1 MGTFRTALVLSGGAA
16 RGLAHIGTIAE
27 LDKYKIDF
35 DIIVGTSMGSIIGAL
50 YALYRDPKKIYEYVY
65 DYLNSEL
72 FQRNWLPVQEGES
85 VEGGAGFFHRFLVN
99 LQKSIYYTRSLT
111 RLSLITSENYEEM
124 INAMF
129 EDVLIEDMPV
139 KYGAV
144 AIDLTTGEEVVI
156 CSGPLRKAIAA
167 SCAIPGVLPP
177 IEIEGRL
184 LVDGGGLDNLPIIPA
199 LEMGGS
205 FVVASD
211 ASWDIKDLELEVRCA
226 LDIVF
231 RTNDI
236 TRLYLNEIRRSIADL
251 LIEPRVGHIQWTE
264 FNRMAEVV
272 AAGRKAARVQLRTF
286 RWKKLQFW
294 LYTFGGL
301 TGRKPPNL
309 PRNIVYI

>member
-1 MGTFRTALVLSGGAA
+1 MGKFKTALVLSGGAA

-27 LDKYKIDF
+27 LDKYQIDF

-50 YALYRDPKKIYEYVY
+50 YALLEDPRKIYEYVY
-65 DYLNSEL
+65 DYLNSEI
-72 FQRNWLPVQEGES
+72 FRRNWLPVQEGE
-85 VEGGAGFFHRFLVN
+85 VEEGGTGFFHRFLVN

-111 RLSLITSENYEEM
+111 RLSLISQENYEEM

-129 EDVLIEDMPV
+129 EDVMIEDMPV

-144 AIDLTTGEEVVI
+144 AVDLLTGEEVVI

-184 LVDGGGLDNLPIIPA
+184 LVDGGGLDNLPIVPA
-199 LEMGGS
+199 LDMGSS

-226 LDIVF
+226 LDVVF
-231 RTNDI
+231 RSNDI
-236 TRLYLNEIRRSIADL
+236 TRLYLNEIRRSMADL
-251 LIEPRVGHIQWTE
+251 LIEPKVGHIQWTE

-272 AAGRKAARVQLRTF
+272 AAGRRAARTRLKDF

-294 LYTFGGL
+294 LYTLGGL
-301 TGRKPPNL
+301 TNRRLSRL
-309 PRNIVYI
+309 PKNVIYI

>member
-1 MGTFRTALVLSGGAA
+1 MGKFKSALVLSGGAA

-27 LDKYKIDF
+27 LDKYNIDF
-35 DIIVGTSMGSIIGAL
+35 DVIVGTSMGSIIGAL
-50 YALYRDPKKIYEYVY
+50 YALYRNPKKIYEYVY
-65 DYLNSEL
+65 DYLNGEI
-72 FQRNWLPVQEGES
+72 FQRNWLPVQEEEAS
-85 VEGGAGFFHRFLVN
+85 DSGAGFFHRFLIN

-111 RLSLITSENYEEM
+111 RLSLIAPENYEEM

-129 EDVLIEDMPV
+129 EDVMIEEMPV

-144 AIDLTTGEEVVI
+144 AVDLITGEEVVI

-177 IEIEGRL
+177 IEIDGRM
-184 LVDGGGLDNLPIIPA
+184 LVDGGGLDNLPIVPA
-199 LEMGGS
+199 LELGGS

-226 LDIVF
+226 LDVVF

-236 TRLYLNEIRRSIADL
+236 TRLYLNEIRRSMADL

-264 FNRMAEVV
+264 FGRMAEVV
-272 AAGRKAARVQLRTF
+272 SEGRRAARMRLRSL
-286 RWKKLQFW
+286 RWKKLQYWFCT
-294 LYTFGGL
+294 LGGM
-301 TGRKPPNL
+301 TARKIPKL
-309 PRNIVYI
+309 PKNIVYL

>member
-1 MGTFRTALVLSGGAA
+1 MGKFKTALVLSGGAA

-27 LDKYKIDF
+27 LDKYKINF
-35 DIIVGTSMGSIIGAL
+35 DLIVGTSMGSIIGAL
-50 YALYRDPKKIYEYVY
+50 YSLYRDPKKIYEHAY
-65 DYLNSEL
+65 DYLNSEI
-72 FQRNWLPVQEGES
+72 FQRNWLPVQDEEVNAEGT
-85 VEGGAGFFHRFLVN
+85 GFFHRFLVN

-111 RLSLITSENYEEM
+111 RLSLISLENYEEM

-129 EDVLIEDMPV
+129 EDVMIEDMPV
-139 KYGAV
+139 KFGAV
-144 AIDLTTGEEVVI
+144 AIDLSTGEEVVI

-177 IEIEGRL
+177 IEINGRL
-184 LVDGGGLDNLPIIPA
+184 LVDGGGIDNLPIVPA
-199 LEMGGS
+199 LEMGSS

-236 TRLYLNEIRRSIADL
+236 TRLYLNEIRRNLADL

-272 AAGRKAARVQLRTF
+272 AAGRRAARTRLRMF
-286 RWKKLQFW
+286 RWKKIQYW

-301 TGRKPPNL
+301 TSRKL
-309 PRNIVYI
+309 PRLPKNIVYI

>member
-1 MGTFRTALVLSGGAA
+1 MSKFKTALVLSGGAA

-27 LDKYKIDF
+27 MDRYKIDF

-50 YALYRDPKKIYEYVY
+50 YALYKSPKRIYEHVY
-65 DYLNSEL
+65 DYLNSEI
-72 FQRNWLPVQEGES
+72 FQRNWLPVQEEETAEDGT
-85 VEGGAGFFHRFLVN
+85 GFFHRFLVN

-111 RLSLITSENYEEM
+111 RLSLIPAENYEEM

-129 EDVLIEDMPV
+129 EDIMIEDMPV

-144 AIDLTTGEEVVI
+144 AVDLSTGEEVVI

-177 IEIEGRL
+177 IEIKGRL

-199 LEMGGS
+199 LEMGSS

-226 LDIVF
+226 LDVVF

-236 TRLYLNEIRRSIADL
+236 TRLYLNEIRRNMADL
-251 LIEPRVGHIQWTE
+251 LIEPKVGHIQWTE

-272 AAGRKAARVQLRTF
+272 AAGRKAARTQLRAF

-294 LYTFGGL
+294 LYTLGGL
-301 TGRKPPNL
+301 SARKGSKL
-309 PRNIVYI
+309 PKNIVYV